1 MKKHIL
7 HLMAVVLILSMLAIP
22 LPAKA
27 VGYGTQFSTAV
38 TYMNVGSQNADI
50 TFQFYAEGA
59 NSVTQSYAVAQLA
72 PNAAASLSVGT
83 VFTTTFKGS
92 AIMVSSQPLVATMVQ
107 LPQGVTAVKNRPL
120 ANGQSSGAS
129 PLLIATILKNKF
141 AANSIL
147 SVQNAGST
155 SADVTVN
162 FIASTD
168 GSNYNPPVF
177 TLAPGAAKYF
187 DMGTIS
193 QVGSVFNGSARV
205 SSTAPLVATVLE
217 LSTNKNVVYA
227 YQGVP
232 GGATTLYMP
241 SALCNF
247 TGQKQTSFYAIQ
259 NTSTTTSTDITTR
272 FTGTALGVPVDV
284 TLDSVT
290 IPPGA
295 KAPTVSGCGDAA
307 NSIPDNFIGSA
318 VITSDA
324 QPIIGI
330 GKVVGTGV
338 FATAHEG
345 TATGSRWLALP
356 YVRYT
361 DLWYKYNSNPNVQ
374 RTAIAVQ
381 NIGGSTLAAGSV
393 LVEFVGPTGN
403 VLGTYTNPEA
413 LDPGEKFSFSP
424 KTAGLPEFG
433 YVPNGT
439 TGKPVS
445 YGGGA
450 IVTGPDGSSLA
461 ALARVSSNTT
471 AGDVAED
478 YNGIPFTPVP

>member
-7 HLMAVVLILSMLAIP
+7 HLMAVLVIVSLFAFP
-22 LPAKA
+22 TPAKA
-27 VGYGTQFSTAV
+27 VAYGTQFSTAV
-38 TYMNVGSQNADI
+38 TYMNVGSQPADI

-59 NSVTQSYAVAQLA
+59 SSVTQSYAVAQLA
-72 PNAAASLSVGT
+72 PSAAASLSVGT

-107 LPQGVTAVKNRPL
+107 LPQGATTVKNRPL
-120 ANGQSSGAS
+120 ANGQTSGAS
-129 PLLIATILKNKF
+129 PILAATILKNKF
-141 AANSIL
+141 SANSIL
-147 SVQNAGST
+147 SVQNAGSV

-162 FIASTD
+162 FIATTD
-168 GSNYNPPVF
+168 GTNYNPPVF
-177 TLAPGAAKYF
+177 SLSPGAARYF

-193 QVGSVFNGSARV
+193 NVGTVFNGSARI

-217 LSTNKNVVYA
+217 LSTNKDVVYA
-227 YQGVP
+227 YEGVS

-247 TGQKQTSFYAIQ
+247 SGQKQTSYYAIQ
-259 NTSTTTSTDITTR
+259 NTSTTTNTEITTR
-272 FTGTALGVPVDV
+272 FTGVAAGVPVDV

-290 IPPGA
+290 ILPGA
-295 KAPTVSGCGDAA
+295 KAPTVSGCGDAS
-307 NSIPDNFIGSA
+307 NVLPNNFIGSA
-318 VITSDA
+318 VITSDS

-330 GKVVGTGV
+330 GKVAGTGV

-345 TATGSRWLALP
+345 TASGSRWLALP

-361 DLWYKYNSNPNVQ
+361 DNWWAYNSNPNVQ
-374 RTAIAVQ
+374 RTFIAVQ

-393 LVEFVGPTGN
+393 QVEFVGPTGA
-403 VLGTYTNPEA
+403 VLGTYTNPTDLA
-413 LDPGEKFSFSP
+413 PGEKFSFSP
-424 KTAGLPEFG
+424 KNAGLSEFG
-433 YVPNGT
+433 YVPNAT

-450 IVTGPDGSSLA
+450 IVTGPVSSSLV
-461 ALARVSSNTT
+461 ALARVSSNTV

-478 YNGIPFTPVP
+478 YNGIPFTPAP